1 MEGIVNFAQV
11 PGAVP
16 VSQADPVGKAE
27 QTAEDRP
34 AERRAAPRMDE
45 YIPEEPRTP
54 IGLYRTEPDENG
66 EPRIIFDAPEDEAQ
80 GPEKAEKSPQ
90 VPGKSDSGKEEV
102 CTANTDK
109 VDREIERLKEGRDR
123 LEREISNAEDVP
135 GKRAELEKQ
144 LAQVES
150 ELRMKDNDAYR
161 KQHSE
166 FKRTFRTRNFL
177 NRTDK
182 VRQ

>member
-16 VSQADPVGKAE
+16 VSQTAPVGK
-27 QTAEDRP
+27 TAEAEEERP

-66 EPRIIFDAPEDEAQ
+66 EPRIIFDAPEDEAK
-80 GPEKAEKSPQ
+80 GAGKDEKSPQ
-90 VPGKSDSGKEEV
+90 VPGKSRGGEEDT
-102 CTANTDK
+102 CTVNTDK
-109 VDREIERLKEGRDR
+109 VDREIRRLKEERDR
-123 LEREISNAEDVP
+123 LEREISRAEGDS
-135 GKRAELEKQ
+135 GKRAELEKR
-144 LAQVES
+144 LAQVEN

-166 FKRTFRTRNFL
+166 FK
-177 NRTDK
+177 
-182 VRQ
+182 